1 MVNSHDLFVEHV
13 YPHPKKH
20 PCMIYSY
27 LHLVFF
33 LASYHLFFTGKY
45 TMFFS
50 RRSHLGYTALVG
62 FDVVR
67 GPTVLLICC

>member
-33 LASYHLFFTGKY
+33 WHLII
-45 TMFFS
+45 FFS
-50 RRSHLGYTALVG
+50 LVNIPC
-62 FDVVR
+62 FFPVDRILDTLHSLDSTSSEVQ
-67 GPTVLLICC
+67 LCY